1 MTYNNALN
9 INLLFNFNPRIS
21 PILLGPLGKKKKTQY
36 KTLLG
41 QTCYSQT
48 EGGKSPSVTVRR
60 LHSPVF

>member
-9 INLLFNFNPRIS
+9 VNLLFNFNLRIS
-21 PILLGPLGKKKKTQY
+21 PILPGPLEKTQY

-48 EGGKSPSVTVRR
+48 EGGKSPSVTVGR

>member
-9 INLLFNFNPRIS
+9 INLLFNFNLMIS
-21 PILLGPLGKKKKTQY
+21 PIVLGPLEKTQY

-41 QTCYSQT
+41 QMCYSQT
-48 EGGKSPSVTVRR
+48 EGGRSLSVTVGK